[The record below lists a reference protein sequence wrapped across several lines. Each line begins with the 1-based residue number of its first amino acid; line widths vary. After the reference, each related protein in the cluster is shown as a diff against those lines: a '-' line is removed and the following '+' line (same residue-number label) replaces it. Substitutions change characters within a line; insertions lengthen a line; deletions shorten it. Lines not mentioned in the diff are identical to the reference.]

1 MAKEMK
7 QKNDVIT
14 KPANK
19 TATTIL
25 LALLMIGLSL
35 TLSPF
40 LLATPRGVG
49 QAAATSSPRGKGFAT
64 PKAAAEAFVQAAAD
78 YNRSKLEE
86 ILGPES
92 TSILTIADPVQARDR
107 ATEFAAAAKEKKLLQ
122 TDPKD
127 PNRTVLLVGNYDWP
141 FPIPIV
147 KTGTKWY
154 FDTKSGLHEILAR
167 RIGADELDAIT
178 VCRGYVEAQ
187 LEYASEVHDDSGLK
201 QYAQKIISSPG
212 KQDGLAW
219 KNADGTWGGPV
230 GEAVAKAI
238 EQGYSER
245 SEPYH
250 GYYFKILKGQG
261 PAAPLGQLDYVI
273 QGVMIGGFA
282 LLAAPTEYGATGI
295 QTFIVSSNGIVYQKD
310 LGPDTLKI
318 VKDMDRYNPDKTW
331 TRTDDDW

>member
-1 MAKEMK
+1 MANQMK
-7 QKNDVIT
+7 RESDMTNRT
-14 KPANK
+14 ANMTAK
-19 TATTIL
+19 TMV
-25 LALLMIGLSL
+25 LALLTVGLSL
-35 TLSPF
+35 ALFPS
-40 LLATPRGVG
+40 LQGAPRRG
-49 QAAATSSPRGKGFAT
+49 QASATSNPEGKGFAT
-64 PKAAAEAFVQAAAD
+64 PKAAADAFIQAAAD
-78 YNRSKLEE
+78 YDRSKLEE

-92 TSILTIADPVQARDR
+92 SSILTIADPVQARDR
-107 ATEFAAAAKEKKLLQ
+107 ATEFAAAAKEKNLLK

-127 PNRTVLLVGNYDWP
+127 PNLMALLVGNDDWP

-147 KTGTKWY
+147 KRGTKWY
-154 FDTKSGLHEILAR
+154 FDTKSGLREILAR

-187 LEYASEVHDDSGLK
+187 LEYATEVHDGSGLK
-201 QYAQKIISSPG
+201 QYAQKIISTPG

-230 GEAVAKAI
+230 GEAVANAI

-261 PAAPLGQLDYVI
+261 PGAPLGQLDYVI

-282 LLAAPTEYGATGI
+282 LLAAPAEYDATGI
-295 QTFIVSSNGIVYQKD
+295 QTFIVSANGIVYQKD

-331 TRTDDDW
+331 ARTDDDW